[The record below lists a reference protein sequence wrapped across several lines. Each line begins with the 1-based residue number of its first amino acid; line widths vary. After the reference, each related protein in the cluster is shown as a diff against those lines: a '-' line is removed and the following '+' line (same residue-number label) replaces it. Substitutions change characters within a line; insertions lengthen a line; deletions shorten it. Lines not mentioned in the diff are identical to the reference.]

1 MGEASLIG
9 LCGGFRGS
17 RSSKFILLYDLL
29 LGRVFDDSNS
39 KGESGRIV
47 RFLGTDLVL
56 RMDLPVARW
65 SVSEA
70 CHRIFSGSSTMI
82 GGFGSGWD
90 LVLILREA
98 RFWI

>member
-1 MGEASLIG
+1 MGEASLIR
-9 LCGGFRGS
+9 LCGGLRGS

-29 LGRVFDDSNS
+29 LGRVCDDSSS
-39 KGESGRIV
+39 KGESSRIV
-47 RFLGTDLVL
+47 RCLGTDLAL

-98 RFWI
+98 RF

>member
-1 MGEASLIG
+1 MR
-9 LCGGFRGS
+9 C
-17 RSSKFILLYDLL
+17 
-29 LGRVFDDSNS
+29 
-39 KGESGRIV
+39 
-47 RFLGTDLVL
+47 LGTDLAL

-65 SVSEA
+65 LVSEA

-98 RFWI
+98 KFQIQSLERMVLVNVLDEWFF